1 MKKILTQI
9 LSMVADFSGG
19 IFVYLFYIKG
29 YGYGK
34 RQSKQDK
41 RNRGSREV

>member
-1 MKKILTQI
+1 MKKVLMQI
-9 LSMVADFSGG
+9 LSMIADFIGG

-29 YGYGK
+29 YGK
-34 RQSKQDK
+34 RQSKQNK